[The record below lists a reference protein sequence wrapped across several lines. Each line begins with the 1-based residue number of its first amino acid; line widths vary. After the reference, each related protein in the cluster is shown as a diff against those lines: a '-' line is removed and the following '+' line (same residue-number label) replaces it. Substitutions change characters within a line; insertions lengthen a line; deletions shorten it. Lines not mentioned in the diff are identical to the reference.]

1 MAPDGQN
8 FRAVNAIRLLNT
20 SGKLSLDELITK
32 GYNHYLAAFDVLLPP
47 LFKAYDTAPDSVK
60 QALAGPVSTMKQ
72 WDRNSAANSVATT
85 IAVEWG
91 TLIMRKLPPVRTE
104 EEGTYQT
111 ERIKMLM
118 QTLTAK
124 QQLEIFA
131 EAINGLKSRYGSW
144 EIKWGD
150 VNRYQ
155 RPADG
160 VTFSDDAPSLPVGA
174 VSSAFGQLPSFQSR
188 AMNTKKR
195 YGYSGN
201 SFIAAVEF
209 GTRIRAKSV
218 ITGGQ
223 SFNPA
228 SKHYTDQAGMYID
241 GTFKDV
247 LFYKAD
253 VLRHA
258 EKTYHPGE

>member
-8 FRAVNAIRLLNT
+8 FRAVNAIRLL
-20 SGKLSLDELITK
+20 SGSNKLSLDELIVK
-32 GYNHYLAAFDVLLPP
+32 GYDHYLAAFDVLLPP

-60 QALAGPVSTMKQ
+60 QLLSAPVDTLKK
-72 WDRNSAANSVATT
+72 WDRYSAINSVATSL
-85 IAVEWG
+85 AVEWG
-91 TLIMRKLPPVRTE
+91 TILMRHMPAAKTDE
-104 EEGTYQT
+104 ENTHQT
-111 ERIKMLM
+111 ERINTML
-118 QTLTAK
+118 QNLTAK
-124 QQLEIFA
+124 QQLDMLA
-131 EAINGLKSRYGSW
+131 EAVSSLKNRYGNW
-144 EIKWGD
+144 DVKWGD
-150 VNRYQ
+150 INRYQ

-160 VTFSDDAPSLPVGA
+160 VTFNDDEQSLPVGA

-188 AMNTKKR
+188 TVNTKKR

-209 GTRIRAKSV
+209 GTRIKAKTV

-241 GTFKDV
+241 GKFKDV
-247 LFYKAD
+247 LFYKDD
-253 VLRHA
+253 VLKHA
-258 EKTYHPGE
+258 GKTYHPGS